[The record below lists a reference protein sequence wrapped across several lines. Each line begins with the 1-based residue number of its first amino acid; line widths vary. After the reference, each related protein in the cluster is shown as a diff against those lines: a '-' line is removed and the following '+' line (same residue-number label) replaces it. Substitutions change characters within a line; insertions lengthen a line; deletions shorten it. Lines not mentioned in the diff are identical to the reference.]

1 MYCVEIGKIERWN
14 EKSNKNGSSVKLN
27 SKSQNVQATSL
38 ELNET
43 ICFLEDFLFSK
54 KCEWEQ
60 ECQKVRGVR
69 STTQLNNRKY
79 ETHLVIFI
87 VIKVK

>member
-1 MYCVEIGKIERWN
+1 MYWVETGKINRWN
-14 EKSNKNGSSVKLN
+14 EKWNESGSSVKLN

-43 ICFLEDFLFSK
+43 MCFLEDFVFSK

>member
-1 MYCVEIGKIERWN
+1 M
-14 EKSNKNGSSVKLN
+14 
-27 SKSQNVQATSL
+27 
-38 ELNET
+38 
-43 ICFLEDFLFSK
+43 CFLEDFVFSK
-54 KCEWEQ
+54 ECECEQ

>member
-1 MYCVEIGKIERWN
+1 MYCVETGKIERWN
-14 EKSNKNGSSVKLN
+14 EKSTENGSSVKLN

-38 ELNET
+38 EVNDT
-43 ICFLEDFLFSK
+43 TCFLEDFLFSK

>member
-1 MYCVEIGKIERWN
+1 MYWVETGKINRWN
-14 EKSNKNGSSVKLN
+14 EKWNESGSSVKLN

-38 ELNET
+38 EVNDT
-43 ICFLEDFLFSK
+43 TCFLEDFLFSK

>member
-1 MYCVEIGKIERWN
+1 MYWIKTEKIDCWIEKWN
-14 EKSNKNGSSVKLN
+14 ESGSSVTLD

-43 ICFLEDFLFSK
+43 TCFLEDFLFSK

>member
-1 MYCVEIGKIERWN
+1 MYWVENGKIERWN

-27 SKSQNVQATSL
+27 SKSQKVQATSL

-43 ICFLEDFLFSK
+43 MCFLEDFVFSK
-54 KCEWEQ
+54 ECEWEQ

-87 VIKVK
+87 LIKVK

>member
-1 MYCVEIGKIERWN
+1 MYCFETGKIERWN
-14 EKSNKNGSSVKLN
+14 EKSTKNDSSVKLK

-43 ICFLEDFLFSK
+43 MCFSEDFLFSK

-60 ECQKVRGVR
+60 ECQKFRGVR
-69 STTQLNNRKY
+69 STTQLNNRIY
-79 ETHLVIFI
+79 DTHLVIFI